1 MWGICAEL
9 RPLDCKRSL
18 LTCADGV
25 DLVLSMGVLEIAQVL
40 SEAERSQ
47 SEEPLGVNLA
57 TALSKHDCFVEINQR
72 RPSEVRSCAGKPE
85 EAEVLIC
92 GCPEIGLNITDSLRE
107 QGVMANYLESS
118 IRECAYRVF
127 NNDKILIVCRGDELA
142 QVFSE
147 KIADISGLGISL
159 ITVDYEA
166 SWLHV
171 GPVIWEG
178 VGASY
183 EDSLARKKANSIEI
197 EVFQAKLGAS
207 VWGSFIKYLETSQR
221 LFDSAAQLLKSIA
234 KREVDEQKNTSV
246 DTIWKISLAGELEV
260 HAVLPCKFVM
270 PTNSIKECHPST
282 FVVDSE
288 YGIVKH
294 ISTVKHTSYM
304 PKTLHTTQARTCDL
318 RRIGGYLNT
327 VFCQGSRLI
336 PDGLSKAVKDSLIL
350 DTRQAAIGESVER
363 YCSNLIDLKPVLH
376 GSYQALSRRG
386 IPVLNPRE
394 LVLFSSLQYKQHGFP
409 FTPFDRDL
417 PVEWVEGRYLDDDS
431 PIFVPASMVYVN
443 WYSRQ
448 YKTSPHINFPAFAG
462 VAAGI
467 TFEQACLSGISE
479 IIERHATMVWWL
491 NAYPLS
497 HINSHGCFSNLFD
510 GAKETLRGSLIHLD
524 NTFEIPVVAGVVHN
538 ETSKL
543 VHVGFSCRSTVKEA
557 ALKAWSEALTLQEGA
572 HDLNNPNGTHWQA
585 IDKGLLPG
593 RSYKR
598 WRLDRN
604 YLDDFRSDLKDVDD
618 LLVQQELYL
627 DPRAVKKAAPLLDL
641 PPSRDIDS
649 LKQLP
654 DNCLDTYLNRIAR
667 RGMRVIAVDI
677 TSPDVASCGWKV
689 VRTIIPG
696 TVGNTPAAFPYL
708 GNNVVADE
716 AVRLGWFEIPKS
728 DSEMNT
734 FPMPHA

>member
-18 LTCADGV
+18 LTCADGT
-25 DLVLSMGVLEIAQVL
+25 DLVLFMGAPEIAQAL
-40 SEAERSQ
+40 SEAEQSQ
-47 SEEPLGVNLA
+47 SENPLGANLA
-57 TALSKHDCFVEINQR
+57 AALSKHDCFVEISQLL
-72 RPSEVRSCAGKPE
+72 PSGVETSIERLEEPE
-85 EAEVLIC
+85 ILVC
-92 GCPEIGLNITDSLRE
+92 GCPEIALKVTSCLRE
-107 QGVMANYLESS
+107 QGVVANYLESS
-118 IRECAYRVF
+118 IRECAYSAF
-127 NNDKILIVCRGDELA
+127 NNDIILVACRGEESP

-147 KIADISGLGISL
+147 AISDISSLCISL
-159 ITVDYEA
+159 IIIDYEA
-166 SWLHV
+166 TLLNI

-183 EDSLARKKANSIEI
+183 EDSLVRKRANSVEI
-197 EVFQAKLGAS
+197 EAFQAKLGAS
-207 VWGSFIKYLETSQR
+207 VWGNFIKYIGTSQR
-221 LFDSAAQLLKSIA
+221 VFESAAQLLKSIA
-234 KREVDEQKNTSV
+234 KCEVDKQKNTSA

-260 HAVLPCKFVM
+260 HAALPCKFIM
-270 PTNSIKECHPST
+270 PANNIEQCHPST
-282 FVVDSE
+282 FVVDSD

-294 ISTVKHTSYM
+294 ISKVKHTSYM

-336 PDGLSKAVKDSLIL
+336 PDSLSQTEKGRLIL
-350 DTRQAAIGESVER
+350 DTRQAAIGESIER
-363 YCSNLIDLKPVLH
+363 YCSNLIDLKPVLQ
-376 GSYQALSRRG
+376 GSYQALSQRG
-386 IPVLNPRE
+386 IPVLNPGE
-394 LVLFSSLQYKQHGFP
+394 LVLFSSSQYKQHGFP

-443 WYSRQ
+443 WYSKQ
-448 YKTSPHINFPAFAG
+448 YATSPRVNFPAFAG
-462 VAAGI
+462 VAAGT

-497 HINSHGCFSNLFD
+497 HINLRGHFSDLFD
-510 GAKETLRGSLIHLD
+510 GVKETLRGSLIHLD
-524 NTFEIPVVAGVVHN
+524 NTFGIPVVAGVVHN
-538 ETSKL
+538 DTSKL
-543 VHVGFSCRSTVKEA
+543 VHIGFSCRSTVKEA
-557 ALKAWSEALTLQEGA
+557 AFKAWSEALTLQEGA

-585 IDKGLLPG
+585 INKGLLPG

-604 YLDDFRSDLKDVDD
+604 YLDDFRLDLKDVDD

-627 DPRAVKKAAPLLDL
+627 DPRAVKKVAPLLDL

-649 LKQLP
+649 INQLP
-654 DNCLDTYLNRIAR
+654 DSRLETYLSKIAR
-667 RGMRVIAVDI
+667 RGMRVIVVDI

-728 DSEMNT
+728 DSEMNI